1 MLTTT
6 HPPSSPTG
14 WLAQVLSS
22 RWRALPILMAG
33 TFMIVLDFFIVNVAL
48 PSMQSRLHA
57 GPGTVEWVV
66 AGYGLTFSTFLI
78 TAGRLGDR
86 IGRRRVFAIGMAIFT
101 VASAACGLAPNA
113 AFLVAARCAQ
123 GVGAAL
129 IGPSIL
135 AIIGVTY
142 AGSDRVRAISVYGT
156 VMGLAAVSGQL
167 IGGAL
172 IQANPAGLGWRA
184 VFLINIPVAAG
195 ALALTSRLVPESR
208 ADSAGKLDLTG
219 TVLATLGLT
228 AVILPL
234 VEGRQYG
241 WPAWTIAC
249 LILAPFLLAAFVWS
263 QRRRT
268 RIGATPLLDMV
279 MFKDR
284 AFAAGLLTQLGLWCG
299 QASFFLVLALYLQQG
314 RGLDPLDAG
323 LVFTILAAAY
333 LVASLRAPAL
343 TMRFGRTIVG
353 VGAITLAAGHGLLVL
368 AVQAYGTRGSLG
380 ALVPGLLLVGA
391 GMGLCITPLTTV
403 VLSSSSPERAGS
415 VSGAMSTVQQ
425 VGNALGVAV
434 TGIIFFDG
442 LSHGYDQAFSWSLI
456 ELAALLVGVALLS
469 RLLPRIVAG
478 GGAPAPSVSASKTVA
493 GSAAASARAWK
504 SVGSAPTS
512 SAVSETMMSK
522 GSPAEVCESLRG
534 LIGLPVSAASRS
546 ALGIVTL
553 GMPGSDVALAGVA
566 ESVSSSVI
574 ALAVRPCHISAVGR
588 YGRFWWLELVS
599 DGDDPRRVTMLGSA
613 VRVLP
618 AGGGSEGGAW
628 LTPLGDRRGYS
639 LA

>member
-6 HPPSSPTG
+6 HPATSPAG
-14 WLAQVLSS
+14 WLARALSS
-22 RWRALPILMAG
+22 RWRALPVLMAG

-48 PSMQSRLHA
+48 PSMQSRLHT
-57 GPGTVEWVV
+57 GSGTVEWVV

-86 IGRRRVFAIGMAIFT
+86 IGRRRVFAIGMAVFT
-101 VASAACGLAPNA
+101 VASAACGLAPTA

-142 AGSDRVRAISVYGT
+142 TGSDRVRAISVYGT

-184 VFLINIPVAAG
+184 VFLINLPVAGA

-208 ADSAGKLDLTG
+208 AESAGRLDLTG
-219 TVLATLGLT
+219 TALATLGLT
-228 AVILPL
+228 AIILPL

-249 LILAPFLLAAFVWS
+249 LIAAPFLLGAFVWS

-268 RIGATPLLDMV
+268 RIGATPLLDMGL
-279 MFKDR
+279 FKER

-323 LVFTILAAAY
+323 LVFTILAASY

-343 TMRFGRTIVG
+343 TMRFGRTVVG
-353 VGAITLAAGHGLLVL
+353 VGAITLAGGHGLLLL
-368 AVQAYGTRGSLG
+368 AVQAYGTKGSLA

-403 VLSSSSPERAGS
+403 ILSSAAPQRAGS

-442 LSHGYDQAFSWSLI
+442 LNHGYDRAISWSLV
-456 ELAALLVGVALLS
+456 ELAALLVGVAFLS
-469 RLLPRIVAG
+469 RLLPRAVAG
-478 GGAPAPSVSASKTVA
+478 GGAAEPAAPSAAEPAAPVAGDSKTA
-493 GSAAASARAWK
+493 GST
-504 SVGSAPTS
+504 TS
-512 SAVSETMMSK
+512 GSAVSEAVVAS
-522 GSPAEVCESLRG
+522 GSPADVCESLRG
-534 LIGLPVSAASRS
+534 LIGLPVSATSKS

-553 GMPGSDVALAGVA
+553 GMPGYDVALAGVA
-566 ESVSSSVI
+566 ETTSSTVVS
-574 ALAVRPCHISAVGR
+574 LAARPCHISAVGR
-588 YGRFWWLELVS
+588 YGRFWWLELMS

-613 VRVLP
+613 VRVRP
-618 AGGGSEGGAW
+618 AGGGEGGARF
-628 LTPLGDRRGYS
+628 TPFDTQHGYS
-639 LA
+639 LS

>member
-6 HPPSSPTG
+6 HPATPPAG
-14 WLAQVLSS
+14 WSARVLSS

-48 PSMQSRLHA
+48 PSMQSRLHTGA
-57 GPGTVEWVV
+57 GTVEWVV

-86 IGRRRVFAIGMAIFT
+86 IGRRRVFAIGMAVFT

-113 AFLVAARCAQ
+113 LFLVAARCAQ
-123 GVGAAL
+123 GIGAAL

-142 AGSDRVRAISVYGT
+142 TGSDRVKAISVYGT

-172 IQANPAGLGWRA
+172 IQANPAGLGWRS
-184 VFLINIPVAAG
+184 VFLINLPVAAV

-208 ADSAGKLDLTG
+208 AESAGRLDLTG
-219 TVLATLGLT
+219 TALATLGLT
-228 AVILPL
+228 AIVLPL

-241 WPAWTIAC
+241 WPAWSIAC
-249 LILAPFLLAAFVWS
+249 LIAAPFVLGAFVWS
-263 QRRRT
+263 QLRRT
-268 RIGATPLLDMV
+268 RTGATPLLDMGL
-279 MFKDR
+279 FKER

-314 RGLDPLDAG
+314 RGLSPLDAG
-323 LVFTILAAAY
+323 LVFTILAASY
-333 LVASLRAPAL
+333 LVASVRAPAL
-343 TMRFGRTIVG
+343 TMRFGRSVVG
-353 VGAITLAAGHGLLVL
+353 VGALTLAGGHGLLL
-368 AVQAYGTRGSLG
+368 IAVQAYGTKGSLG
-380 ALVPGLLLVGA
+380 SLVPGLLLVGA

-403 VLSSSSPERAGS
+403 ILANAGPQRAGS

-442 LSHGYDQAFSWSLI
+442 LNHDYDRAFSWSLV
-456 ELAALLVGVALLS
+456 ELAGLLVGVAVVS
-469 RLLPRIVAG
+469 RLLPKAVSG
-478 GGAPAPSVSASKTVA
+478 GEAAAPRGADSKTVGPA
-493 GSAAASARAWK
+493 NP
-504 SVGSAPTS
+504 V
-512 SAVSETMMSK
+512 SAVSEAVVTS
-522 GSPAEVCESLRG
+522 GSPVDISESLRG
-534 LIGLPVSAASRS
+534 LIGLPVSAASKS

-553 GMPGSDVALAGVA
+553 GMPGWDVALAGVA
-566 ESVSSSVI
+566 GTASSSVL
-574 ALAVRPCHISAVGR
+574 ALATRPCHISTVGR
-588 YGRFWWLELVS
+588 YGRFWWLELTA
-599 DGDDPRRVTMLGSA
+599 DGTDPRRVTMLGSA
-613 VRVLP
+613 VRVRP
-618 AGGGSEGGAW
+618 AGGGEGGMW
-628 LTPLGDRRGYS
+628 FRPFDTQKGYS

>member
-6 HPPSSPTG
+6 HPFASPAG
-14 WLAQVLSS
+14 WLARVRSS
-22 RWRALPILMAG
+22 RWRALPVLMAG

-86 IGRRRVFAIGMAIFT
+86 IGRRRLFAIGMAVFT
-101 VASAACGLAPNA
+101 VASAACGLAPDA
-113 AFLVAARCAQ
+113 PFLVAARCAQ
-123 GVGAAL
+123 GIGAAL

-142 AGSDRVRAISVYGT
+142 TGSDRVRAISVYGT

-167 IGGAL
+167 IGGLL

-184 VFLINIPVAAG
+184 VFLINLPVAAA

-208 ADSAGKLDLTG
+208 AGSAGKLDLTG
-219 TVLATLGLT
+219 TALATLGLT
-228 AVILPL
+228 AVVLPL

-249 LILAPFLLAAFVWS
+249 LILSPFLLGAFVWS

-268 RIGATPLLDMV
+268 RLGVTPLLDIG
-279 MFKDR
+279 MFKER

-299 QASFFLVLALYLQQG
+299 QASFFLVLALYLQEG

-323 LVFTILAAAY
+323 LVFTILAATY

-343 TMRFGRTIVG
+343 TIRFGRTIVG

-368 AVQAYGTRGSLG
+368 AVQTYGTKGSLA

-442 LSHGYDQAFSWSLI
+442 LSHGYERAFSWSLV

-469 RLLPRIVAG
+469 RLLPKVVAG
-478 GGAPAPSVSASKTVA
+478 GGAAGTTAGAAKTV
-493 GSAAASARAWK
+493 GS
-504 SVGSAPTS
+504 VTDG
-512 SAVSETMMSK
+512 SAVSEAMISK
-522 GSPAEVCESLRG
+522 GSPADVSESLRG

-546 ALGIVTL
+546 LIGIVTL
-553 GMPGSDVALAGVA
+553 GMPGWDLALAGVA
-566 ESVSSSVI
+566 DSVSSSVM
-574 ALAVRPCHISAVGR
+574 ALAARPCHISAVGR
-588 YGRFWWLELVS
+588 YGRFWWLELMS
-599 DGDDPRRVTMLGSA
+599 DGDQPGRVTMLGSA

-618 AGGGSEGGAW
+618 AGGGEGGTW
-628 LTPLGDRRGYS
+628 LTPLGTRHGYS